1 MGLTLGRFYSPRCL
15 HCGLMISAL
24 QSLFL
29 VPVKYESPKRV
40 YSQGFSSCFCGGNLL
55 TAFSLERRSWKAV
68 GGETRKEVKG
78 TKDHEHVGS
87 TSP

>member
-1 MGLTLGRFYSPRCL
+1 MGLTLGRFYSPRCFP
-15 HCGLMISAL
+15 CGFIVRAL

-40 YSQGFSSCFCGGNLL
+40 YSQGFSSCLRGGNLL
-55 TAFSLERRSWKAV
+55 TAFSLERRSWKAMDR
-68 GGETRKEVKG
+68 EKKEVKG

-87 TSP
+87 MSP